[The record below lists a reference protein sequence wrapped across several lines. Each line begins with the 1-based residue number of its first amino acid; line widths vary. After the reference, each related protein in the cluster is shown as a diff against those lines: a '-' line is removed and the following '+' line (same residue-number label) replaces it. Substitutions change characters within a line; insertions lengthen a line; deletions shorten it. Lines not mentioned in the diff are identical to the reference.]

1 MIAFPKNKPFN
12 HLHDAED
19 DEDSIPGPKDQIDL
33 VDDDIEG
40 KDAEGIQL
48 ALAPC
53 RPVLI
58 VVAAGHL
65 GPKQSDIQYVLSRV
79 MAVRT
84 RGKASHIGLYRPAS
98 LFSSGGELRDEGV
111 SVLAAPVVPIHVRPV
126 CQERVAQESVRQE
139 KLGTNMG

>member
-1 MIAFPKNKPFN
+1 MIAFQKSKPFN

-65 GPKQSDIQYVLSRV
+65 GPKQSDIQYVLLRV
-79 MAVRT
+79 T
-84 RGKASHIGLYRPAS
+84 
-98 LFSSGGELRDEGV
+98 
-111 SVLAAPVVPIHVRPV
+111 VVPEGRPRTSGCTGRRACSPLAV
-126 CQERVAQESVRQE
+126 S
-139 KLGTNMG
+139 

>member
-1 MIAFPKNKPFN
+1 MIAFQKSKPFN

-53 RPVLI
+53 CPVLI

-65 GPKQSDIQYVLSRV
+65 GSKQNDIQDIEPLLPEGRPRTSDCSAQPACSPP
-79 MAVRT
+79 AV
-84 RGKASHIGLYRPAS
+84 S
-98 LFSSGGELRDEGV
+98 
-111 SVLAAPVVPIHVRPV
+111 
-126 CQERVAQESVRQE
+126 
-139 KLGTNMG
+139 

>member
-1 MIAFPKNKPFN
+1 MIAFQKSKPFN
-12 HLHDAED
+12 HLHDAEG

-65 GPKQSDIQYVLSRV
+65 GPKQSDIQYVLLRV
-79 MAVRT
+79 R
-84 RGKASHIGLYRPAS
+84 
-98 LFSSGGELRDEGV
+98 
-111 SVLAAPVVPIHVRPV
+111 VVPEGRPRTSGCTGRRACSPLAV
-126 CQERVAQESVRQE
+126 S
-139 KLGTNMG
+139 